1 MPSDELRAFWRLD
14 RYGLILGGEFFSPS
28 KAADSYYTKVLT
40 AHLDNMAPK
49 KSAQAPQSDSQ
60 PESKADAAS
69 S

>member
-28 KAADSYYTKVLT
+28 KAANSHYTKVLA

-49 KSAQAPQSDSQ
+49 KSAQVPQSDSQ